1 MPSRTDIRC
10 FDATPLHAEIEDQ
23 ADLGDEQEAEE
34 EGEAAQRFLAA
45 LFERD
50 IVDLVD
56 GGAERVER
64 RSQGDAGENRIDAER
79 AIDEIGGVG
88 AENDEGGVG
97 DVDNVENAERQR
109 YAGRNRRVEAA
120 DQDAG
125 DDGVD
130 QKIA

>member
-1 MPSRTDIRC
+1 MPGRTDIPR
-10 FDATPLHAEIEDQ
+10 FDVAVVDAEIEDQ

-45 LFERD
+45 LLERD
-50 IVDLVD
+50 VVDLVD

-64 RSQGDAGENRIDAER
+64 RSQDDARKNRIDAER
-79 AIDEIGGVG
+79 GIDEIGGVG

-109 YAGRNRRVEAA
+109 HAGRDRRVEAA

-130 QKIA
+130 QKIE

>member
-1 MPSRTDIRC
+1 MPSRTDIPRL
-10 FDATPLHAEIEDQ
+10 DVTVVDAEIEDQ

-45 LFERD
+45 FLERD

-64 RSQGDAGENRIDAER
+64 RSQDDAGENRIDAER
-79 AIDEIGGVG
+79 GIDEIGGIG
-88 AENDEGGVG
+88 AENDEGRVG

-109 YAGRNRRVEAA
+109 YAGRDRRVEAA

-130 QKIA
+130 QKIE